1 MAHSGLSLEDPSYNK
16 GNDGCCVRI
25 CGIVHSIERAKIK
38 KQIQFRLTKS
48 MDFKKN
54 LNRGVHNLPY
64 RRKYYGSLD

>member
-48 MDFKKN
+48 MDLKK
-54 LNRGVHNLPY
+54 
-64 RRKYYGSLD
+64 KFE